1 MSKDYSLENSQKLLM
16 NSPNLRTLEKIT
28 LEYLLSIKK
37 VTYEILNTWNNLPN
51 DMKDIP
57 ATHSKSKSMISNFIK
72 NEYEL
77 CTTKNC
83 KSCEVTPF
91 EDIMSN
97 INELRILFS

>member
-1 MSKDYSLENSQKLLM
+1 
-16 NSPNLRTLEKIT
+16 
-28 LEYLLSIKK
+28 
-37 VTYEILNTWNNLPN
+37 
-51 DMKDIP
+51 MKDIP